1 MPYIILIIISFFI
14 FLNAMINYFYRKKKI
29 KKEKE
34 TPEHKLK
41 ELKKQISIDLYAQWP
56 YWWLKGNLKN
66 WEMYYKWKWY
76 ISVTTVWYWYF
87 IYFDGKLV
95 IDLKWDEIEN
105 FVKQIE
111 QAMELDDLNKKYNPQ
126 RTPTTKEVFEDLE
139 EIEKKKKE
147 IEDIRGKYKADL
159 NKTFKK

>member
-1 MPYIILIIISFFI
+1 
-14 FLNAMINYFYRKKKI
+14 
-29 KKEKE
+29 
-34 TPEHKLK
+34 
-41 ELKKQISIDLYAQWP
+41 
-56 YWWLKGNLKN
+56 
-66 WEMYYKWKWY
+66 MYYKWKWY

-147 IEDIRGKYKADL
+147 IEDIRWKYKADL